1 LIELNNFLV
10 PDKDTI
16 VDDSI
21 ICPNCK
27 SNKSLKV
34 YGFTFNVANNNF
46 NENVKIG
53 CTACWS
59 MFNMDKIK
67 ITEEEYTEVHKRLR
81 FSKQDEDIE
90 TIKKR
95 LIASG
100 HLSDGSKHCGQC

>member
-1 LIELNNFLV
+1 
-10 PDKDTI
+10 
-16 VDDSI
+16 
-21 ICPNCK
+21 
-27 SNKSLKV
+27 
-34 YGFTFNVANNNF
+34 
-46 NENVKIG
+46 
-53 CTACWS
+53 